1 MRKFSNSLF
10 AGAVLLGSALSA
22 GALTSPLTADETFT
36 GEETVSGVKFTI
48 DSGVTLTV
56 GDGVSSSTL
65 TIENSGL
72 NSQGKITEEGE
83 PLANNGK
90 IIVSKGSTLNVI
102 RNDYVQWASA
112 SVAGNID
119 IYGTLN
125 TKYSNSTTDSKNY
138 DGYNLSVSANKTMNV
153 YGTLNYENGAMAI
166 TATSGTAKGGTVNL
180 YNGSTTTVYKIV
192 FNGGGANGSTL
203 KIDGNA
209 VLKKADGGNV
219 DITVGS
225 NVQANKIDLSTADAV
240 AFGTM
245 TIQKGAK
252 FTFVLGD
259 NVVSLDK
266 LNADATAQGLIFE
279 DFKNNIFQ
287 IKDTSNLSIVDGET
301 LRVVKGT
308 DTIDLALVKDT
319 ALAEGEYWT
328 ITSEGFLN
336 VVPEPADYAAILGA
350 IAIAFA
356 LKRKAA
362 ALTAKRGR

>member
-10 AGAVLLGSALSA
+10 AGAALIGSALSA

-48 DSGVTLTV
+48 NSGVTLTV

-72 NSQGKITEEGE
+72 NSEGKITTEGE

-125 TKYSNSTTDSKNY
+125 TKYSDSTTGANY
-138 DGYNLSVSANKTMNV
+138 DGYNLSVTANKTMNV
-153 YGTLNYENGAMAI
+153 YGALNYKNGAMAI
-166 TATSGTAKGGTVNL
+166 TTAFGSNNGGIVNL
-180 YNGSTTTVYKIV
+180 YDGSTTTVYKVV
-192 FNGGGANGSTL
+192 FNGSSANGATL
-203 KIDGNA
+203 RIDGNA
-209 VLKKADGGNV
+209 VFKKADGGNV
-219 DITVGS
+219 DIVLGS
-225 NVQANKIDLSTADAV
+225 STRGSKIDLSTADAV
-240 AFGTM
+240 AFGRM
-245 TIQKGAK
+245 SLQNKSN
-252 FTFVLGD
+252 FTFVLGN
-259 NVVSLDK
+259 NVVAIDK
-266 LNADATAQGLIFE
+266 LVVSGTPESLIFE

-287 IKDTSNLSIVDGET
+287 IKDASNLSIVGGET
-301 LRVVKGT
+301 LRVVKGS
-308 DTIDLALVKDT
+308 DTIDLALVKDS

-336 VVPEPADYAAILGA
+336 VVPEPAEYAAILGA

-356 LKRKAA
+356 LKRRCSK
-362 ALTAKRGR
+362 K

>member
-22 GALTSPLTADETFT
+22 GALTSPMTADQTFT

-48 DSGVTLTV
+48 NDGVTLTV
-56 GDGVSSSTL
+56 GDGVSASTL

-72 NSQGKITEEGE
+72 NSAGSITAAGE

-125 TKYSNSTTDSKNY
+125 TKYSEKSGSGKY
-138 DGYNLSVSANKTMNV
+138 DGYNLMVLADKTMNV
-153 YGTLNYENGAMAI
+153 YGALNYENGAMAI
-166 TATSGTAKGGTVNL
+166 TSGYGSENGGIVNL
-180 YNGSTTTVYKIV
+180 YDGSTTTVYKVV
-192 FNGGGANGSTL
+192 FNGSSSNGATL
-203 KIDGNA
+203 KIEGNA
-209 VLKKADGGNV
+209 VFKKANGGNV
-219 DITVGS
+219 DIVVGNFTRGS
-225 NVQANKIDLSTADAV
+225 KIDLSTADAV

-245 TIQKGAK
+245 SLQNGSN
-252 FTFVLGD
+252 FTFVLGN
-259 NVVSLDK
+259 NVVSIDK
-266 LNADATAQGLIFE
+266 LPVSGTPESLIFE

-287 IKDTSNLSIVDGET
+287 IKDASNLSIIDGET
-301 LRVVKGT
+301 LRVTNGSTFV
-308 DTIDLALVKDT
+308 DIALAKDT
-319 ALAEGEYWT
+319 ALAEGENWT

-336 VVPEPADYAAILGA
+336 VVPEPAEYAMILGA
-350 IAIAFA
+350 IAIAFT

>member
-10 AGAVLLGSALSA
+10 AGAALIGSVLSA
-22 GALTSPLTADETFT
+22 SALTSPVSADETFT

-48 DSGVTLTV
+48 DSGATLTV
-56 GDGVSSSTL
+56 GDGVSASML

-72 NSQGKITEEGE
+72 NSEGKITTEGE

-125 TKYSNSTTDSKNY
+125 TKYSDSTTGAGNY
-138 DGYNLSVSANKTMNV
+138 DGYNLSVTADKTMNV
-153 YGTLNYENGAMAI
+153 YGALNYKNGAMAI
-166 TATSGTAKGGTVNL
+166 TTGYGSSNGGIVNL
-180 YNGSTTTVYKIV
+180 YDGSTTTVYKVV
-192 FNGGGANGSTL
+192 FNGSSANGATL

-209 VLKKADGGNV
+209 VFKKADGGNV
-219 DITVGS
+219 GIVVGS
-225 NVQANKIDLSTADAV
+225 STRGSKIDLSTADAV

-245 TIQKGAK
+245 SLQNKSN
-252 FTFVLGD
+252 FTFVLGN
-259 NVVSLDK
+259 NVVAIDK
-266 LNADATAQGLIFE
+266 LVVVGTPESLIFE

-287 IKDTSNLSIVDGET
+287 IKDASNLSIIGGET
-301 LRVVKGT
+301 LRVTSGSTFV
-308 DTIDLALVKDT
+308 DIALAKDT
-319 ALAEGEYWT
+319 ALAEGENWT

-336 VVPEPADYAAILGA
+336 VVPEPADYAFVLGA

-362 ALTAKRGR
+362 ALTARRGR

>member
-10 AGAVLLGSALSA
+10 SGAVLLGSALSA
-22 GALTSPLTADETFT
+22 GALTSPLTADQTFT

-48 DSGVTLTV
+48 NSGVTLTV

-72 NSQGKITEEGE
+72 NSSGSITTAGE

-125 TKYSNSTTDSKNY
+125 TKYSDSTTGAGNY
-138 DGYNLSVSANKTMNV
+138 DGYNLSVTANKTMNV
-153 YGTLNYENGAMAI
+153 YGALNYKNGAMAI
-166 TATSGTAKGGTVNL
+166 TTAFGSNNGGIVNL
-180 YNGSTTTVYKIV
+180 YGGSTTTVYKVV
-192 FNGGGANGSTL
+192 FNGSSANGATL

-209 VLKKADGGNV
+209 VFKKANGGNV
-219 DITVGS
+219 DIVLGS
-225 NVQANKIDLSTADAV
+225 STRGSKIDLSTADAV
-240 AFGTM
+240 AFGRM
-245 TIQKGAK
+245 SLQNQSNFA
-252 FTFVLGD
+252 FVLGN
-259 NVVSLDK
+259 NVVAIDK
-266 LNADATAQGLIFE
+266 LVVSGTPESLIFE

-287 IKDTSNLSIVDGET
+287 IKDASNLSIVGGET
-301 LRVVKGT
+301 LRVTSGSNIV
-308 DTIDLALVKDT
+308 DIALVKDT
-319 ALAEGEYWT
+319 ALAEGENWT

-336 VVPEPADYAAILGA
+336 VVPEPAEYAAILGA

-356 LKRKAA
+356 LKRRCSRK
-362 ALTAKRGR
+362 

>member
-22 GALTSPLTADETFT
+22 GALTSPLTADQTFT

-48 DSGVTLTV
+48 NSGVTLTV

-72 NSQGKITEEGE
+72 NSSGSITTAGE

-102 RNDYVQWASA
+102 RNDYVQWAEA

-125 TKYSNSTTDSKNY
+125 TKYAEKSGSGSY
-138 DGYNLSVSANKTMNV
+138 DGYNLSVKADKTMNV
-153 YGTLNYENGAMAI
+153 YGALNYKNGAMAI
-166 TATSGTAKGGTVNL
+166 STGYGSTNGGIVNL
-180 YNGSTTTVYKIV
+180 YGGSTTTVYKVV
-192 FNGGGANGSTL
+192 FNGSSSNGATL

-209 VLKKADGGNV
+209 VFKKANGGNV
-219 DITVGS
+219 DIVVGS
-225 NVQANKIDLSTADAV
+225 STRGSKIDLSTADAV

-245 TIQKGAK
+245 AVQNGSN
-252 FTFVLGD
+252 FTFVLGN
-259 NVVSLDK
+259 NVVTIDK
-266 LNADATAQGLIFE
+266 LLVSGTPESLIFE

-287 IKDTSNLSIVDGET
+287 IKDASNLSIIGGET
-301 LRVVKGT
+301 LRVTNGS
-308 DTIDLALVKDT
+308 TIVDIALAKDT
-319 ALAEGEYWT
+319 ALAEGENWT

-336 VVPEPADYAAILGA
+336 VVPEPAEYAAILGA

-356 LKRKAA
+356 LKRRCSRK
-362 ALTAKRGR
+362 

>member
-10 AGAVLLGSALSA
+10 AGAALIGSALSA

-48 DSGVTLTV
+48 NSGVTLTV

-72 NSQGKITEEGE
+72 NSEGKITTEGE

-125 TKYSNSTTDSKNY
+125 TKYSDSTTGANY
-138 DGYNLSVSANKTMNV
+138 DGYNLSVTANKTMNV
-153 YGTLNYENGAMAI
+153 YGALNYKNGAMAI
-166 TATSGTAKGGTVNL
+166 TTAFGSNNGGIVNL
-180 YNGSTTTVYKIV
+180 YGGSTTTVYKVV
-192 FNGGGANGSTL
+192 FNGSSANGATL

-209 VLKKADGGNV
+209 VFKKANGGNV
-219 DITVGS
+219 GIVVGS
-225 NVQANKIDLSTADAV
+225 STRGSKIDLSTADAV
-240 AFGTM
+240 VFGTM
-245 TIQKGAK
+245 SLQNKSN
-252 FTFVLGD
+252 FTFVLGN
-259 NVVSLDK
+259 NVVAIDK
-266 LNADATAQGLIFE
+266 LVVVGTPESLIFE

-287 IKDTSNLSIVDGET
+287 IRDASNLSIVGGET
-301 LRVVKGT
+301 LRVTSGSTFV
-308 DTIDLALVKDT
+308 DIALVKDT
-319 ALAEGEYWT
+319 ALAEGENWT

-356 LKRKAA
+356 LKRRCSK
-362 ALTAKRGR
+362 K

>member
-36 GEETVSGVKFTI
+36 GEETVSDVKFTI

-72 NSQGKITEEGE
+72 NS
-83 PLANNGK
+83 NNGK
-90 IIVSKGSTLNVI
+90 IIISKGSTFNVI

-125 TKYSNSTTDSKNY
+125 TKYAEKSGSGSY
-138 DGYNLSVSANKTMNV
+138 DGYNLSVAKGKTMNV
-153 YGTLNYENGAMAI
+153 YGSLNYETGAMAI
-166 TATSGTAKGGTVNL
+166 ASGYGSDNGGTVNL
-180 YNGSTTTVYKIV
+180 FGGSSTIVYKVVFYGSTTRD
-192 FNGGGANGSTL
+192 ATL

-209 VLKKADGGNV
+209 VFKKANGANV

-225 NVQANKIDLSTADAV
+225 FTTGSKIDLSTANAV
-240 AFGTM
+240 ALGAM
-245 TIQKGAK
+245 TIQQGSNI
-252 FTFVLGD
+252 TFVLGD

-266 LNADATAQGLIFE
+266 LTADATAQSLIFE

-287 IKDTSNLSIVDGET
+287 IKDASNLSIVGAET

-308 DTIDLALVKDT
+308 DTIDLSLVKDT

-336 VVPEPADYAAILGA
+336 VVPEPAEYAAILGA

-356 LKRKAA
+356 LKRRYSRK
-362 ALTAKRGR
+362 

>member
-10 AGAVLLGSALSA
+10 AGAALIGSALSA
-22 GALTSPLTADETFT
+22 SALTSPVSADETFT

-48 DSGVTLTV
+48 DSGATLTV
-56 GDGVSSSTL
+56 GDGVSASTL
-65 TIENSGL
+65 TIENSGR
-72 NSQGKITEEGE
+72 NSKGEITLEGE

-125 TKYSNSTTDSKNY
+125 TKYSDSTTGAGNY
-138 DGYNLSVSANKTMNV
+138 DGYNLSVTADKTMNV
-153 YGTLNYENGAMAI
+153 YGALNYKNGAMAI
-166 TATSGTAKGGTVNL
+166 TTGYGSSNGGIVNL
-180 YNGSTTTVYKIV
+180 YDGSTTTVYKVV
-192 FNGGGANGSTL
+192 FNGSSANGATL

-209 VLKKADGGNV
+209 VFKKADGGNV
-219 DITVGS
+219 GIVVGS
-225 NVQANKIDLSTADAV
+225 STRGSKIDLSTADAV

-245 TIQKGAK
+245 SLQNKSN
-252 FTFVLGD
+252 FTFVLGN
-259 NVVSLDK
+259 NVVAIDK
-266 LNADATAQGLIFE
+266 LVVVGTPESLIFE

-287 IKDTSNLSIVDGET
+287 IKDASNLSIVGGET
-301 LRVVKGT
+301 LRVVKGS
-308 DTIDLALVKDT
+308 DTIDLALIKDS

-336 VVPEPADYAAILGA
+336 VVPEPAEYAAILGA

-356 LKRKAA
+356 LKRRCSRK
-362 ALTAKRGR
+362 

>member
-10 AGAVLLGSALSA
+10 AGAALIGSALSA
-22 GALTSPLTADETFT
+22 SALTSPVSADETFT

-48 DSGVTLTV
+48 NSGVTLTV

-72 NSQGKITEEGE
+72 NSEGKITTEGE

-125 TKYSNSTTDSKNY
+125 TKYSDSTTGANY
-138 DGYNLSVSANKTMNV
+138 DGYNLSVTANKTMNV
-153 YGTLNYENGAMAI
+153 YGALNYKNGAMAI
-166 TATSGTAKGGTVNL
+166 TTAFGSNNGGIVNL
-180 YNGSTTTVYKIV
+180 YGGSTTTVYKVV
-192 FNGGGANGSTL
+192 FNGSSANGATL

-209 VLKKADGGNV
+209 VFKKANGGNV
-219 DITVGS
+219 GIVVGS
-225 NVQANKIDLSTADAV
+225 STRGSKIDLSTADAV

-245 TIQKGAK
+245 SLQNKSN
-252 FTFVLGD
+252 FTFVLGN
-259 NVVSLDK
+259 NVVAIDK
-266 LNADATAQGLIFE
+266 LVVVGTPESLIFE

-287 IKDTSNLSIVDGET
+287 IRDASNLSIVGGET
-301 LRVVKGT
+301 LRVTSGSTFV
-308 DTIDLALVKDT
+308 DIALVKDT
-319 ALAEGEYWT
+319 ALAEGENWT

-356 LKRKAA
+356 LKRRCSK
-362 ALTAKRGR
+362 K

>member
-22 GALTSPLTADETFT
+22 GALTSPLTENQTFT

-48 DSGVTLTV
+48 NDGVTLTV
-56 GDGVSSSTL
+56 GDGVSASTL

-72 NSQGKITEEGE
+72 NSAGSITEAGE

-125 TKYSNSTTDSKNY
+125 TKYAEKSGSGSY
-138 DGYNLSVSANKTMNV
+138 DGYNLSVRVDKTMNV
-153 YGTLNYENGAMAI
+153 YGALNYENGAMSI
-166 TATSGTAKGGTVNL
+166 SSGYGSENGGIVNL
-180 YNGSTTTVYKIV
+180 YDGSTTTVYKVV
-192 FNGGGANGSTL
+192 FNGSSANGATL
-203 KIDGNA
+203 KIEGNA
-209 VLKKADGGNV
+209 VFKKANGGNV
-219 DITVGS
+219 DIVVGTS
-225 NVQANKIDLSTADAV
+225 TRGSKIDLSTADAV

-245 TIQKGAK
+245 SLQNGSN
-252 FTFVLGD
+252 FTFVLGN
-259 NVVSLDK
+259 NVVSIDK
-266 LNADATAQGLIFE
+266 LPVSGNPERLIFE

-287 IKDTSNLSIVDGET
+287 IKDASNLSIIDGET
-301 LRVVKGT
+301 LRVTNGSTFV
-308 DTIDLALVKDT
+308 DIALAKDT
-319 ALAEGEYWT
+319 ALAEGENWT

-336 VVPEPADYAAILGA
+336 VVPEPAEYAMILGA

>member
-36 GEETVSGVKFTI
+36 GEETVSDVKFTI

-72 NSQGKITEEGE
+72 NSEGKITTEGE

-90 IIVSKGSTLNVI
+90 IIVSKGSTFNVI

-125 TKYSNSTTDSKNY
+125 TKYAEKSGSGSY
-138 DGYNLSVSANKTMNV
+138 DGYNLSVAKGKTMNV
-153 YGTLNYENGAMAI
+153 YGSLNYETGAMAI
-166 TATSGTAKGGTVNL
+166 ASGYGSDNGGTVNL
-180 YNGSTTTVYKIV
+180 FGGSSTIVYKVVFYGSTTRD
-192 FNGGGANGSTL
+192 ATL

-209 VLKKADGGNV
+209 VFKKANGANV

-225 NVQANKIDLSTADAV
+225 FTTGSKIDLSTANAV
-240 AFGTM
+240 ALGAM
-245 TIQKGAK
+245 TIQQGSNI
-252 FTFVLGD
+252 TFVLGD

-266 LNADATAQGLIFE
+266 LTADATAQSLIFE

-287 IKDTSNLSIVDGET
+287 IKDASNLSIVGAET

-308 DTIDLALVKDT
+308 DTIDLSLVKDT

-336 VVPEPADYAAILGA
+336 VVPEPAEYAAILGA

-356 LKRKAA
+356 LKRRYSRK
-362 ALTAKRGR
+362 